1 MRHRFTATGLLVF
14 TIMIIAGVFGIDA
27 RQTLA
32 FQIFALMAMLLL
44 LALISIVSFRGRFR
58 VQRILPEFATVGQPL
73 RYRCVI
79 ENLISRKQK
88 GLVLIDELDTDL
100 PEFNEFLLARDPQDI
115 KRNWFDRFVGY
126 PRLVNLIQKKRG
138 GSINPVEID
147 FISARGQADS
157 HIRLTPIRRG
167 YLNFHSTRVAR
178 ADPLGL
184 IRAFKTINLKDTMLV
199 LPKRYTVPPIQL
211 QGNRK
216 YQHGGMNLASS
227 VGDSQEFMSLREY
240 RPGDP
245 MRSIHWR
252 SYAKRTQPVVKEYQ
266 DEFFVRQGLILDT
279 FSGPHTE
286 QVFEEAVSVAAS
298 FAVAVKHQDALL
310 DLMFVGTQAYRFT
323 SGRGLSTTENMLE
336 ILACVEPCHER
347 SFDRLQQLVL
357 EHGTESSGFIC
368 ILLGWDE
375 NRQAF
380 VRLLETMAVPSLVLI
395 ITDTGVDDRSDIT
408 TMTELV
414 KIHVLNAGEIQMGLD
429 NIEL

>member
-1 MRHRFTATGLLVF
+1 
-14 TIMIIAGVFGIDA
+14 MIIAGVFGIDT
-27 RQTLA
+27 RQTMA
-32 FQIFALMAMLLL
+32 FQIFALMAALLL
-44 LALISIVSFRGRFR
+44 LALISTVSFRGRFR
-58 VQRILPEFATVGQPL
+58 IHRILPEFATVDQPL
-73 RYRCVI
+73 RYKCVI

-100 PEFNEFLLARDPQDI
+100 PEFNEFLLSKDPQDI

-126 PRLVNLIQKKRG
+126 PKLVNLIQKKRG
-138 GSINPVEID
+138 GSIKPVGID

-157 HIRLTPIRRG
+157 HIRLTPMRRG
-167 YLNFHSTRVAR
+167 YLNFHSTKVAR

-184 IRAFKTINLKDTMLV
+184 IRAFKKINNKNTMLV
-199 LPKRYTVPPIQL
+199 LPKLYNVPPIQL

-252 SYAKRTQPVVKEYQ
+252 SYAKRTQPIVKEYQ

-286 QVFEEAVSVAAS
+286 EVFEEAVSVAAS

-323 SGRGLSTTENMLE
+323 SGRGLSTTESMLE
-336 ILACVEPCHER
+336 ILACVKPCQES
-347 SFDRLQQLVL
+347 SFDRLHQLVL
-357 EHGTESSGFIC
+357 EHGTQSSGFIC
-368 ILLGWDE
+368 VLLGWDE
-375 NRQAF
+375 NRQSF
-380 VRLLETMAVPSLVLI
+380 VRLLETMDVPSLVLI
-395 ITDTGVDDRSDIT
+395 ITDDRFDDSSDINT
-408 TMTELV
+408 AMELV
-414 KIHVLNAGEIQMGLD
+414 RIHALKTREIQTGLD
-429 NIEL
+429 NIKL

>member
-1 MRHRFTATGLLVF
+1 MLRRLLFRNFKLIYKSSRWIRHRFTATGLLVF
-14 TIMIIAGVFGIDA
+14 TIMIIAGVFGIDT
-27 RQTLA
+27 RQTMA
-32 FQIFALMAMLLL
+32 FQIFALMATLLL

-58 VQRILPEFATVGQPL
+58 IHRILPEFATVGQPL

-88 GLVLIDELDTDL
+88 GLLLIDELDTDL
-100 PEFNEFLLARDPQDI
+100 PEFNEFLLTRDPQGI

-126 PRLVNLIQKKRG
+126 PKLVNLIQKKRG
-138 GSINPVEID
+138 GSIKPVGID
-147 FISARGQADS
+147 FISARGRADS

-184 IRAFKTINLKDTMLV
+184 IRAFKKINLKNTMLV
-199 LPKRYTVPPIQL
+199 LPRLYNVPPIQL

-245 MRSIHWR
+245 MRSIHWK
-252 SYAKRTQPVVKEYQ
+252 SYAKRTQPIVKEYQ

-279 FSGPHTE
+279 FTGPHTE
-286 QVFEEAVSVAAS
+286 EVFEGAVSVAA
-298 FAVAVKHQDALL
+298 
-310 DLMFVGTQAYRFT
+310 AYRFT
-323 SGRGLSTTENMLE
+323 SGRGLSTTERMLE
-336 ILACVEPCHER
+336 ILACVEPCQES
-347 SFDRLQQLVL
+347 SFDRLHQLVL

-368 ILLGWDE
+368 VLLGWDE
-375 NRQAF
+375 NRQSF
-380 VRLLETMAVPSLVLI
+380 VRLLETMTVPSLVLV
-395 ITDTGVDDRSDIT
+395 ITDDGVDDSRDIT
-408 TMTELV
+408 TISELV
-414 KIHVLNAGEIQMGLD
+414 RIHVLNASEIQIGLD
-429 NIEL
+429 NIQL